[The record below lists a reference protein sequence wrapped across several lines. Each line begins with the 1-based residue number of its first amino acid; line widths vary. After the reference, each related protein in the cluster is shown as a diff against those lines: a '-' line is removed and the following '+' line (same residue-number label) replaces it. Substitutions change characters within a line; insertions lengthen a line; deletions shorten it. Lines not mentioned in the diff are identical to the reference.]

1 MNKVELSD
9 LKNQLARM
17 KEDLDRF
24 VARKPTGLVV
34 EPLRERIRQTEALV
48 AEGTRRLAEDRKSL
62 RDSSTDSQAD
72 PSAGMQSA
80 SGRLRPR
87 RMS

>member
-62 RDSSTDSQAD
+62 RDSNTDSQAD
-72 PSAGMQSA
+72 PSAGMLAA
-80 SGRLRPR
+80 SGRVRPR

>member
-9 LKNQLARM
+9 LKNQLSRM

-24 VARKPTGLVV
+24 IARKPTGLVV

-48 AEGTRRLAEDRKSL
+48 AEGTRRLAEDRRTL
-62 RDSSTDSQAD
+62 RDANTDHQAD
-72 PSAGMQSA
+72 PS
-80 SGRLRPR
+80 SGTHSGTGRIRPR
-87 RMS
+87 RIT